1 MFSFILI
8 TILTFAPFNVFTDIQ
23 PSANLLREPAV
34 QEDNS
39 IYSFGPELTA
49 KSAIVV
55 DVDDNILFAKNPE
68 EQLPIASVT
77 KLMTALVFLENKT
90 KSWEDW
96 ITVLPEDSVENS
108 ALESENKTEAP
119 PVKLLVTANEK
130 IKLKD
135 VFYGCLIESANNAA
149 KILARLTKIESG
161 KSFSDLMNQKAHD
174 LNMTQTMFFEPTGLD
189 PRNYSTAKDLAK
201 LVKAAM
207 QKEEIKQAL
216 SHQTYDMEV
225 LKEDGVPAH
234 LYIKNTNKL
243 LSSFIN
249 LIGGKTGYLD
259 ESGYC
264 FVGQDKDG
272 RIAVILGAASD
283 QARFQETKALF
294 WWTSLSKRDNI
305 IK

>member
-8 TILTFAPFNVFTDIQ
+8 TILAFAPFNIFTNTQ
-23 PSANLLREPAV
+23 LSANLLREPAV

-55 DVDDNILFAKNPE
+55 DTEDTVLFSKNPE
-68 EQLPIASVT
+68 EQLPIASLT

-90 KSWEDW
+90 KNWEDW
-96 ITVLPEDSVENS
+96 ITVLTEDSVEDS
-108 ALESENKTEAP
+108 APESENKTEAP
-119 PVKLLVTANEK
+119 PAKLSVTDNEK

-161 KSFSDLMNQKAHD
+161 KNFSDLMNQKARD
-174 LNMTQTMFFEPTGLD
+174 LNMEQTLFFEPTGLD

-201 LVKAAM
+201 LVKTAM

-216 SHQTYDMEV
+216 SHQTYDMEI
-225 LKEDGVPAH
+225 LKEGGVSRH
-234 LYIKNTNKL
+234 LRIKSTNKL
-243 LSSFIN
+243 LHSFIN

-264 FVGQDKDG
+264 FAGQDKDS
-272 RIAVILGAASD
+272 RITVILGAASD
-283 QARFQETKALF
+283 QARFQEAKALF
-294 WWTSLSKRDNI
+294 WWASSREH
-305 IK
+305 

>member
-1 MFSFILI
+1 MLSLL
-8 TILTFAPFNVFTDIQ
+8 LTLFLALAPFNVFTDIQ
-23 PSANLLREPAV
+23 PSANLLREPIV
-34 QEDNS
+34 REDNF

-55 DVDDNILFAKNPE
+55 DAEDVILFSKNPE
-68 EQLPIASVT
+68 EQLPIASLT

-96 ITVLPEDSVENS
+96 ITVLPEDLV
-108 ALESENKTEAP
+108 LESESKTEAP
-119 PVKLLVTANEK
+119 PSKIFITANEK

-135 VFYGCLIESANNAA
+135 VFYSCLIESANNAA
-149 KILARLTKIESG
+149 KILARLPQSESG
-161 KSFSDLMNQKAHD
+161 KTFVDLMNQKAHD

-201 LVKAAM
+201 LVKTAM

-216 SHQTYDMEV
+216 GHQTYDMEV
-225 LKEDGVPAH
+225 LKEDGVPTH
-234 LYIKNTNKL
+234 LYIKNTDKL

-264 FVGQDKDG
+264 FAGQDKNG
-272 RIAVILGAASD
+272 RITVILGAASD

-294 WWTSLSKRDNI
+294 WWTFSSRRDNI